1 MLNIRLIKLTISICL
16 LILSASGCSTHSPSL
31 PIYVEPE
38 VLSKAS
44 DKETS
49 SAETTDLK
57 YSASVS
63 NEIIKPITLDSVSTE
78 SVLGPEL
85 TVDLWQRM
93 RIGFEL
99 NITDLPSIVDDQRE
113 WYLNNPSYLTTV
125 FNRSRPFLYHVVEE
139 LELANLPLELALLPV
154 VESTYDPLAYSS
166 SHAAGLWQFIPST
179 GRQYG
184 LTRNRWY
191 EGRRDVVKST
201 SAAIAY
207 LSYLN
212 QRFDGDWLLALAA
225 YNAGEGSVS
234 KAIQKNKKLGLPAD
248 FWHLKLPKETRNY
261 VPQLLALSAL
271 VKSSEQFAIELPNI
285 PNEKYFETIEISNQI
300 ALSLVLDISGIDRS
314 LFTQLNAAYR
324 RSITPPEGTYSLV
337 LPKGNSAKVRH
348 FIETSNPSTW
358 IPHTEYMVVSGDTL
372 SHIAIRF
379 DSPVS
384 AIRKRN
390 GLNTDRLKIGQILLI
405 PHSEGDVVTMTQ
417 VNRYETLNHLVSSGD
432 SLSSLALK
440 YRTSIKSIRHQN
452 GLKSNIIKIG
462 QTLEILVPGR
472 ASMSAKIRKLSYKVR
487 KGDSLYLIGK
497 RFSVSVSDIKK
508 WNRID
513 DKKYLQPGQR
523 LTLFIN
529 PMII

>member
-1 MLNIRLIKLTISICL
+1 MIKLTISICL
-16 LILSASGCSTHSPSL
+16 LILSASGCSTHSPPL
-31 PIYVEPE
+31 PIYVEQE
-38 VLSKAS
+38 VLSEAS

-78 SVLGPEL
+78 SILGPEL

-271 VKSSEQFAIELPNI
+271 VKSSEQFAIKLPNI
-285 PNEKYFETIEISNQI
+285 PN
-300 ALSLVLDISGIDRS
+300 
-314 LFTQLNAAYR
+314 
-324 RSITPPEGTYSLV
+324 
-337 LPKGNSAKVRH
+337 
-348 FIETSNPSTW
+348 
-358 IPHTEYMVVSGDTL
+358 
-372 SHIAIRF
+372 
-379 DSPVS
+379 
-384 AIRKRN
+384 
-390 GLNTDRLKIGQILLI
+390 
-405 PHSEGDVVTMTQ
+405 
-417 VNRYETLNHLVSSGD
+417 
-432 SLSSLALK
+432 
-440 YRTSIKSIRHQN
+440 
-452 GLKSNIIKIG
+452 
-462 QTLEILVPGR
+462 
-472 ASMSAKIRKLSYKVR
+472 
-487 KGDSLYLIGK
+487 
-497 RFSVSVSDIKK
+497 
-508 WNRID
+508 
-513 DKKYLQPGQR
+513 
-523 LTLFIN
+523 
-529 PMII
+529 

>member
-31 PIYVEPE
+31 SIYVEPE
-38 VLSKAS
+38 VLSEAS
-44 DKETS
+44 DKETI

-63 NEIIKPITLDSVSTE
+63 NEIIKPITQDSVSTE
-78 SVLGPEL
+78 SISEPEI

-234 KAIQKNKKLGLPAD
+234 KAIQKNKKLGLPTD
-248 FWHLKLPKETRNY
+248 F
-261 VPQLLALSAL
+261 
-271 VKSSEQFAIELPNI
+271 
-285 PNEKYFETIEISNQI
+285 
-300 ALSLVLDISGIDRS
+300 
-314 LFTQLNAAYR
+314 
-324 RSITPPEGTYSLV
+324 GT
-337 LPKGNSAKVRH
+337 
-348 FIETSNPSTW
+348 
-358 IPHTEYMVVSGDTL
+358 
-372 SHIAIRF
+372 
-379 DSPVS
+379 
-384 AIRKRN
+384 
-390 GLNTDRLKIGQILLI
+390 
-405 PHSEGDVVTMTQ
+405 
-417 VNRYETLNHLVSSGD
+417 
-432 SLSSLALK
+432 
-440 YRTSIKSIRHQN
+440 
-452 GLKSNIIKIG
+452 
-462 QTLEILVPGR
+462 
-472 ASMSAKIRKLSYKVR
+472 
-487 KGDSLYLIGK
+487 
-497 RFSVSVSDIKK
+497 
-508 WNRID
+508 
-513 DKKYLQPGQR
+513 
-523 LTLFIN
+523 
-529 PMII
+529 